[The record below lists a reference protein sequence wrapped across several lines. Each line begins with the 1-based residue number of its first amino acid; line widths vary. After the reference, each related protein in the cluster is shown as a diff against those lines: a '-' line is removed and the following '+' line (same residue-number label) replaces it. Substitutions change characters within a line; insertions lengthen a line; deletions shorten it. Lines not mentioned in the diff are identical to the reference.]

1 MISNNICSQ
10 KILKLKI
17 KIKEHKWHI
26 YDINGRVHFFNKAE
40 AQQALIPH
48 VGLKLVLNMFL
59 NIMKYNK
66 TEMQNKKT

>member
-1 MISNNICSQ
+1 M
-10 KILKLKI
+10 
-17 KIKEHKWHI
+17 HI

-40 AQQALIPH
+40 AQQALISH

-66 TEMQNKKT
+66 TEMQKKKT